1 MDRFVDVIIT
11 ELGHSLE
18 YLEELCTWTGPWFRV
33 GQQSSPSFNDDMSHN
48 L

>member
-1 MDRFVDVIIT
+1 MDRFVDVVIT

-18 YLEELCTWTGPWFRV
+18 YLEELCTWARPWFRV
-33 GQQSSPSFNDDMSHN
+33 GQLSSPSFDKDMPHN